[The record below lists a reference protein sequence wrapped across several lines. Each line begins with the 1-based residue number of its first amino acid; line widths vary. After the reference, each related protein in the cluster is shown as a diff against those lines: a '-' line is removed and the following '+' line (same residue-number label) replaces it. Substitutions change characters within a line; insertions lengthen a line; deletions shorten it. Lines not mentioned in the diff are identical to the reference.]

1 MDVLFGKQVGMGT
14 RSGKKTFVL
23 INRVYKNPIE
33 FNMQLPMISPATLQL
48 VVFKGSWNRSFFRQ
62 NHIHRFMQLGHV
74 VSAPRHFLMSRLKF
88 GVKLGMSI

>member
-33 FNMQLPMISPATLQL
+33 FNIASDP
-48 VVFKGSWNRSFFRQ
+48 
-62 NHIHRFMQLGHV
+62 
-74 VSAPRHFLMSRLKF
+74 SAGGL
-88 GVKLGMSI
+88 